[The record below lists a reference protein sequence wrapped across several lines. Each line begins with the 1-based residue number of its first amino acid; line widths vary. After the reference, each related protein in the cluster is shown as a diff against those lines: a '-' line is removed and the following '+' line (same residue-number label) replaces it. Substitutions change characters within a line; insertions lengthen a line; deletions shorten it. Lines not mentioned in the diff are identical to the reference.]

1 MLVPLCIL
9 IEWFFYLLTYLYL
22 MRNIL
27 AIAASIFLI
36 SCSHD
41 NKKLKETL
49 IAADSAAINYFQGNG
64 SMDTV
69 VTVRII
75 RDKKNIEQLGN
86 FISSDII
93 KEKTGCGVD
102 GSIHFFKNDVVM
114 QDIYFRMSD
123 EGCSQFTFSF
133 EKENSAA
140 RLSADAKKLLLQLKQ

>member
-27 AIAASIFLI
+27 AIAASIFFI
-36 SCSHD
+36 SCSYD
-41 NKKLKETL
+41 NKKLKEKL
-49 IAADSAAINYFQGNG
+49 IVADSAAINYFQGNG

-69 VTVRII
+69 IAVRII
-75 RDKKNIEQLGN
+75 RDKKSIDQLSN

-93 KEKTGCGVD
+93 KEKSGCGVD

-114 QDIYFRMSD
+114 QDIYFRISD
-123 EGCSQFTFSF
+123 EDCNQFTFSF
-133 EKENSAA
+133 EKENGAA